1 MNFYIEFSDNAK
13 NDIAKHKKAGNKTV
27 LNKLNSFLLE
37 LVNHPFSGTGKPE
50 PLKYSLSGLWS
61 RRLDQ
66 SNRLIYQVEGDIV
79 YILAVWGHYEE

>member
-37 LVNHPFSGTGKPE
+37 N
-50 PLKYSLSGLWS
+50 LKY
-61 RRLDQ
+61 Q
-66 SNRLIYQVEGDIV
+66 
-79 YILAVWGHYEE
+79 ILNKLE